1 LHFTKLLGSLT
12 DTLMMVCQLHSSFE
26 LKDIKMI
33 VVSELREVY
42 IEVILTIPKYSIK
55 IHLQK

>member
-1 LHFTKLLGSLT
+1 
-12 DTLMMVCQLHSSFE
+12 
-26 LKDIKMI
+26 MI

-55 IHLQK
+55 IHLQKLRRGKLNPKISGVHPACK